1 MADNKLTVLMTV
13 YNGGPYL
20 QTAIESI
27 LHQTYRHYQFL
38 IVDDAST
45 DNSREIVAS
54 YHDDR
59 IELICLEENVGQTA
73 ALNIG
78 LRHASQT
85 WIARMDADDYSAPTR
100 FEEQMLALDADE
112 SIGILGTHAWTFRE
126 YPEVIDGEFITPLG
140 YDEIKRQLLRGSPL
154 IHSSMIAKRTAL
166 LEVGAYDDRYPH
178 SADIDLYDRFMDKYK
193 AANLP
198 LKLYGIRRHGEQGTR
213 TKDAQNETI
222 AIFTRRLLS
231 DRYASGERTE
241 IKASLARFH
250 VVLSHQFG
258 GEGNLSSMF
267 RYLWRALRY
276 SPKTVAWYFPLIY
289 AGYMLPERIR
299 AALKRTLA
307 RIRNV
312 LTLVPRTSS
321 GPSGAS
327 RTK

>member
-1 MADNKLTVLMTV
+1 MSDTLEVLMTV

-20 QTAIESI
+20 RTAIESI
-27 LHQTYRHYQFL
+27 LQQTYRDFHFL

-45 DNSREIVAS
+45 DDSREMVAS

-59 IELICLEENVGQTA
+59 IELLALKENVGQTA

-78 LRHASQT
+78 LHHASQT

-100 FEEQMLALDADE
+100 FEEQMLALDADD
-112 SIGILGTHAWTFRE
+112 SIVILGTHAWTFRE
-126 YPEVIDGEFITPLG
+126 DPNVVDGEFITPLG
-140 YDEIKRQLLRGSPL
+140 YVEIKRQLLRGSPL
-154 IHSSMIAKRTAL
+154 IHSSMIAKRSAL

-178 SADIDLYDRFMDKYK
+178 SADIDLYDRLMDKHK

-222 AIFTRRLLS
+222 AIFSRRLLS
-231 DRYASGERTE
+231 DRYSNEERTV
-241 IKASLARFH
+241 INASLARFH

-258 GEGNLSSMF
+258 GEGNLVSMF

-276 SPKTVAWYFPLIY
+276 SPKTLAWYFPLIY
-289 AGYMLPERIR
+289 VGYMLPERTL
-299 AALKRTLA
+299 ASLKRTLA
-307 RIRNV
+307 RIRSV
-312 LTLVPRTSS
+312 VALGPRTRSEP
-321 GPSGAS
+321 GGAS
-327 RTK
+327 RTR

>member
-1 MADNKLTVLMTV
+1 MGCELAVLMTV

-20 QTAIESI
+20 RTAIDSI
-27 LHQTYRHYQFL
+27 LQQTYRDFHFL

-45 DNSREIVAS
+45 DDSREIVAS

-59 IELICLEENVGQTA
+59 IELLRLEKNLGQTA

-100 FEEQMLALDADE
+100 LEEQMRVLAADD

-126 YPEVIDGEFITPLG
+126 DHEVTDGEFITPL
-140 YDEIKRQLLRGSPL
+140 DHAEIKRHLLRGSPL
-154 IHSSMIAKRTAL
+154 IHSSMVARRSAL
-166 LEVGAYDDRYPH
+166 LDVGAYDDRYPH
-178 SADIDLYDRFMDKYK
+178 SADIDLYDRLMAKHK

-222 AIFTRRLLS
+222 EIFSRRLLS
-231 DRYASGERTE
+231 GQYSPEERAV

-258 GEGNLSSMF
+258 GEGNLVSML
-267 RYLWRALRY
+267 RYLWRALRF
-276 SPKTVAWYFPLIY
+276 SPKTIVWYLPLIFL
-289 AGYMLPERIR
+289 GYTLPERSR
-299 AALKRTLA
+299 ARLKRILV
-307 RIRNV
+307 RIKSGV
-312 LTLVPRTSS
+312 TAGPRTSS
-321 GPSGAS
+321 KPTGAS
-327 RTK
+327 PER